1 MRGAR
6 RGLTENGR
14 ERRQI
19 EAALQESIDVLSRDW
34 PYDSKAETSIK
45 SMEYSLMAGGKR
57 IRPIM
62 SLAACEMLGGTQA
75 QGLPTALASEMIHTM
90 SLMHDDLPCMDD
102 DDLRRGKP
110 TSHVVFG
117 EDMAVLGGDSL
128 LSYAFVYI
136 ARCPPF
142 RAPRPAPRVP
152 RPPPTCGR
160 VQGGAARRARAGG

>member
-1 MRGAR
+1 M
-6 RGLTENGR
+6 
-14 ERRQI
+14 
-19 EAALQESIDVLSRDW
+19 LSRDW

-128 LSYAFVYI
+128 LSYAFEYI

-152 RPPPTCGR
+152 RPPPICGR

>member
-128 LSYAFVYI
+128 LSYAFEYI

-152 RPPPTCGR
+152 RPPPICGR